1 MNTVVQ
7 GRPAPMQATMLRA
20 RPIAIALGAIAALSF
35 PLWAGDPYKLHLAAL
50 IAVYWVLI
58 AGLNLVVGYSGQL
71 SIGHVGLLSIGAY
84 AFAILAGKLG
94 WHPAIAVAA
103 AGSLGGL
110 CGLALGLPSLR
121 LPGFYFAM
129 ATMAFALIVNELVLA
144 QVNLT
149 GGGIGLTGPVF
160 PAPLDSPAG
169 FYYLAAAV
177 ALAVT
182 LMSWNIARR
191 MWGLGLMAIRD
202 NPVTAQAVGVPVFR
216 AKLAVFVFSGV
227 TAGVA
232 GALFASLQSY
242 ITPDTFVFELSLFFF
257 VCIIIGGRGSIIG
270 PFVGTVV
277 LTALPE
283 LVAPLAKLGH
293 FFYGLLLLV
302 VVLVVPEGIGRMVE
316 LIGERLRPRVLP
328 QAAIAPE
335 LARLAQAL
343 RDAAPAPEATAAAP
357 LQAVHISK
365 QFGGLMALDQVSLAL
380 NPGEVHGLIGPNGS
394 GKTTLLNMLSG
405 YYEPSAG
412 QIRHRSLELA
422 GASVQQRALIGVA
435 RTFQKPR
442 LMPMLS
448 VLDNAVLGAWTHARS
463 GFIATALGLPSVG
476 RDERALRAHATELL
490 HGVGL
495 GAVIARRANTLDHAQ
510 QRLLE
515 IARCLALRPR
525 FILLDEPAGGL
536 TGAEIEHLGA
546 VIRTLRDAGIGV
558 LLVEHHTDFVFRVS
572 DRVTAL
578 NVGRVICHGT
588 PAEVRHDPEL
598 IRVYLGA

>member
-1 MNTVVQ
+1 
-7 GRPAPMQATMLRA
+7 MLT
-20 RPIAIALGAIAALSF
+20 PKHIAITLGAIAALSF

-84 AFAILAGKLG
+84 AFAILAGKMG

-103 AGSLGGL
+103 AGTLGGL

-149 GGGIGLTGPVF
+149 GGGIGLPGPSF
-160 PAPLDSPAG
+160 PAPFDTPGG
-169 FYYLAAAV
+169 FYYLAAGI
-177 ALAVT
+177 ALVVT

-191 MWGLGLMAIRD
+191 MWGRGLMAIRD

-216 AKLAVFVFSGV
+216 AKLVVFVFSGV

-270 PFVGTVV
+270 PFVGTIV

-283 LVAPLAKLGH
+283 MVAPLAKLGH

-316 LIGERLRPRVLP
+316 LIGERLRPKVLP
-328 QAAIAPE
+328 QAAIAPD

-343 RDAAPAPEATAAAP
+343 RQTGPVSADHTGAAP
-357 LQAVHISK
+357 LEAVLISK
-365 QFGGLMALDQVSLAL
+365 QFGGLTALDQVSLTL
-380 NPGEVHGLIGPNGS
+380 QPGEVHGLIGPNGS

-412 QIRHRSLELA
+412 HIRHRALELA

-448 VLDNAVLGAWTHARS
+448 VLDNAVLGAWTHARGS
-463 GFIATALGLPSVG
+463 FMATALGLASVG
-476 RDERALRAHATELL
+476 REDQALRAHATELL

-495 GAVIARRANTLDHAQ
+495 GAVVQRRANTLDHAQ
-510 QRLLE
+510 QRFLE
-515 IARCLALRPR
+515 IARGLALRPR

-546 VIRTLRDAGIGV
+546 VIRTLRDAGVGV
-558 LLVEHHTDFVFRVS
+558 LLVEHHTDFVFRVC

-578 NVGRVICHGT
+578 NVGKMIRHGA
-588 PAEVRHDPEL
+588 PGEVRHDPEV